1 MDAQISDI
9 LGFNLFWLFYGG
21 KIKGDIDQ
29 LTNRVKIGRSDLPL
43 EDGLVVFCK
52 ICTKPQNYAK
62 L

>member
-43 EDGLVVFCK
+43 EDGLTVFCK
-52 ICTKPQNYAK
+52 NCTKPQNYAK